1 MQSFRRELDAESLF
15 TSVMLADWLAHF
27 PPAVCS
33 GLVKHI
39 NSLGLDVFLEL
50 RGPEF
55 LSESQCRI
63 IDMEQVKGIA
73 IRNASIVPN
82 GE

>member
-73 IRNASIVPN
+73 IRNASILPN